1 MEQEMTN
8 FQANLPEALPI
19 ENPLSS
25 ADARVPVEIEQS
37 SGLLLQG
44 RRLRSFAYTT
54 DAAVIHNTNADAILA
69 VYPFTGQPVI
79 NQAVLSV
86 AQAPVFVGV
95 GGGTTTGTRVLELAV
110 FAEMQ
115 GVAGVVLNA
124 PSEVEIVRE
133 VAMTVHVPVMA
144 TVVQWDDKVQRKIEA
159 GAKIINVAAGKSTA
173 EVVARVKDRYP
184 EIPVVASSG
193 GSAESIRETIEAG
206 ANALSWTPPSAADL
220 QKQMMDRYRRGETG
234 HADGAQNAP
243 SSPLPN
249 INPNGTAKSFY
260 TSTATMGHPYTDV
273 PPAKQ
278 PSPRHKKQTPPS
290 DAIVESN

>member
-1 MEQEMTN
+1 MERRMSN
-8 FQANLPEALPI
+8 LPANLPEALPV

-25 ADARVPVEIEQS
+25 TDARVPVEIEQS
-37 SGLLLQG
+37 SGMLLQG

-133 VAMTVHVPVMA
+133 VSMTVHVPVMA
-144 TVVQWDDKVQRKIEA
+144 TVVKWDDTVQRKIEA
-159 GAKIINVAAGKSTA
+159 GAKIINVAAGRNTA
-173 EVVARVKDRYP
+173 EVVARIKERYP

-193 GSAESIRETIEAG
+193 GSAESIRETIAAG
-206 ANALSWTPPSAADL
+206 ANALTWTPPSAADL
-220 QKQMMDRYRRGETG
+220 QKRMMERYRRGETG
-234 HADGAQNAP
+234 HPDGAPNAP

-249 INPNGTAKSFY
+249 VNANGTTKSFY
-260 TSTATMGHPYTDV
+260 TSTASMGHPYTDV
-273 PPAKQ
+273 PAAKQ

-290 DAIVESN
+290 AAVVESE